1 MTARQIIEARLG
13 QRLPPTRDL
22 APDQRQAILL
32 LGRQLIKD
40 QMANAAAPRI
50 GGAVGVWLDYQKARM
65 QARVL
70 ERADHAR
77 GTLEDLE

>member
-22 APDQRQAILL
+22 APDQRQAILR
-32 LGRQLIKD
+32 LGRQLINA

-50 GGAVGVWLDYQKARM
+50 GGAVGVWLDYQKAR
-65 QARVL
+65 VL

>member
-13 QRLPPTRDL
+13 HRLPPTRDL

-32 LGRQLIKD
+32 LGRHLIKA
-40 QMANAAAPRI
+40 QMANAAAPPI
-50 GGAVGVWLDYQKARM
+50 PGAVGVWLDYQK
-65 QARVL
+65 ARVL

-77 GTLEDLE
+77 GTLEDLD

>member
-22 APDQRQAILL
+22 APDQRQAILR
-32 LGRQLIKD
+32 LGRQLIKA
-40 QMANAAAPRI
+40 QMANAAAPGI
-50 GGAVGVWLDYQKARM
+50 GGAVGVWLDYQKAR
-65 QARVL
+65 VL
-70 ERADHAR
+70 ERSDHAR